1 MSLEQ
6 NFREQGFA
14 VLPELIT
21 ARELASIRRA
31 ARRIVD
37 DFDIGRY
44 QTVFSTSNQ
53 EHAEDSYFLES
64 AEAVHCFLEEDALDA
79 RGRPHQPKE
88 LAINKLGH
96 ALHDL
101 VPEFSDFCRLPQ
113 FREVLRTIGYDRA
126 LLWQTMYIFKQAGI
140 GGEVRWHQDA
150 SYLITQPSSIVG
162 FWVAMTQHPGQGKAR
177 RCPSKFRPAA
187 WSYSATTCRITAQ
200 KTNRTH
206 RDMLSPCT
214 SPARIRPGPGRT
226 GCKGTIWTRF
236 LSDCG
241 SLRSHVDCY
250 RIFRYILC
258 KEGSPAGAALVSI
271 QESPFHKTEF
281 KPLGTR

>member
-162 FWVAMTQHPGQGKAR
+162 FWVAIEDAHRGNGCLWVQPGGHRSPLREIYEVEHRTGEGRLRTLDTTPWPGESQAVPVEVPAGSLVIFSDHL
-177 RCPSKFRPAA
+177 PHYSSKNQSDSSRHAFTMHFASPDSA
-187 WSYSATTCRITAQ
+187 WSRKNWLQ
-200 KTNRTH
+200 
-206 RDMLSPCT
+206 RDNLDP
-214 SPARIRPGPGRT
+214 
-226 GCKGTIWTRF
+226 F
-236 LSDCG
+236 L
-241 SLRSHVDCY
+241 V
-250 RIFRYILC
+250 
-258 KEGSPAGAALVSI
+258 
-271 QESPFHKTEF
+271 
-281 KPLGTR
+281 